1 MVVNRRQS
9 RSSSLKAVI
18 GRLKTSV
25 LDGDTF
31 ILGTSPSACFCCCCC
46 IMDFFSAASFWR
58 SSAIFKRFWTA
69 DTWKIFTLS
78 FLISLRNSEYFSVPS
93 LWQDEKNLSP
103 CTLSL
108 QKSLQSCPFFK
119 TVISIIRFRRF
130 PHSKSAI
137 ANYSLC
143 TSARWVRSDLTKSL
157 RISFYFINFQKFQ
170 SGYVIRE
177 SPFLT
182 HKTRLDI
189 FMFFGS
195 ISTKSFTSTNAWT
208 SWQVIL
214 VPTTLPVTFTSR
226 AIYLLR
232 FSLKDSLLLLMNVLQ
247 LLVLKLPFATLW
259 KLWKLR

>member
-1 MVVNRRQS
+1 ME
-9 RSSSLKAVI
+9 I
-18 GRLKTSV
+18 
-25 LDGDTF
+25 
-31 ILGTSPSACFCCCCC
+31 P
-46 IMDFFSAASFWR
+46 
-58 SSAIFKRFWTA
+58 
-69 DTWKIFTLS
+69 S
-78 FLISLRNSEYFSVPS
+78 FLVQVPRPVFVVAVVSWISSPPPLFDDPAPSSNASELPTPERCSRLALNSMLWGFNFSKELRILLCPKLVTR
-93 LWQDEKNLSP
+93 WK
-103 CTLSL
+103 
-108 QKSLQSCPFFK
+108 KSLSMYPFIAEESPVTSFFFK
-119 TVISIIRFRRF
+119 TVIPIIRFRRF
-130 PHSKSAI
+130 PHPKPRM
-137 ANYSLC
+137 ANYLLC

-195 ISTKSFTSTNAWT
+195 ISTKSFTSTNTWT
-208 SWQVIL
+208 SSQVIL

>member
-1 MVVNRRQS
+1 MYPFIAEESPV
-9 RSSSLKAVI
+9 
-18 GRLKTSV
+18 TS
-25 LDGDTF
+25 F
-31 ILGTSPSACFCCCCC
+31 
-46 IMDFFSAASFWR
+46 
-58 SSAIFKRFWTA
+58 
-69 DTWKIFTLS
+69 
-78 FLISLRNSEYFSVPS
+78 
-93 LWQDEKNLSP
+93 
-103 CTLSL
+103 
-108 QKSLQSCPFFK
+108 FFK
-119 TVISIIRFRRF
+119 TVIPIIRFRRF
-130 PHSKSAI
+130 PHSKPAI
-137 ANYSLC
+137 ANYLLC
-143 TSARWVRSDLTKSL
+143 TSARWVRSDLTTSL
-157 RISFYFINFQKFQ
+157 PILFYFINFQKFQ

-259 KLWKLR
+259 KLWKSR